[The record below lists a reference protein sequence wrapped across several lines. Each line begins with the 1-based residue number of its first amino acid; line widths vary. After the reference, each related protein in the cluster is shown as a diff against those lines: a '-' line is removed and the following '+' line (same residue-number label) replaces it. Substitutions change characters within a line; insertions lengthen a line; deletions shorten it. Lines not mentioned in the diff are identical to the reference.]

1 MEPAAPATRRIVRF
15 LATDLD
21 GNLAVGSAL
30 RKIKGVSHM
39 FSNAVCLATNM
50 DAKKKIGILNESE
63 LKLLE
68 SAIKNPAS
76 VEMPRWML
84 NRKKDMESGTDIHLI
99 GSDLDLRL
107 REDIN
112 AMRRMRCYKG
122 VRHEF
127 GLPVRGQR
135 TRSSFRT
142 QKTVGVSKKGA
153 KQAAAPKAAPA
164 AAPKTGAPKAA
175 ASAPKAGI
183 ATKPVAPA
191 KK

>member
-1 MEPAAPATRRIVRF
+1 METTTTRRIVRF

-30 RKIKGVSHM
+30 RRIKGVSHM

-50 DAKKKIGILNESE
+50 DAKKKIGTLNEGE

-68 SAIKNPAS
+68 SAIKNPQLPS
-76 VEMPRWML
+76 WML
-84 NRKKDMESGTDIHLI
+84 NRKKDIESGKDIHLV
-99 GSDLDLRL
+99 GSDLDLRK

-112 AMRRMRCYKG
+112 FMKRIRCYKG

-153 KQAAAPKAAPA
+153 KQAAAPKAAAPA
-164 AAPKTGAPKAA
+164 A
-175 ASAPKAGI
+175 
-183 ATKPVAPA
+183 KPAPA